1 LKNNNKLKPEST
13 VNVLVGEKK
22 RKHGEEEDNSHQR

>member
-1 LKNNNKLKPEST
+1 LKNNNKSKPEST

-22 RKHGEEEDNSHQR
+22 RKLGEEEDNSHQR